1 VDIFTSS
8 FLRYRLFWRHIS
20 RCFLKGLRKI
30 FCSLADVWSFS
41 LLITSL
47 PSKDVHRIRSEVL
60 TETSMNFQVFRD
72 VKCVWVVSDVSTNF
86 GTFIFKNYIIKFF
99 LGAWSERNNVTSQK
113 PWIRSYTATSRDPP
127 ERLQLGNSSQIS
139 VNASFVAVRQIIYL
153 WLTYKDDICTLCLY
167 CEG

>member
-8 FLRYRLFWRHIS
+8 LLRYRLFRRHIAQ
-20 RCFLKGLRKI
+20 CFLKGLRMI

-72 VKCVWVVSDVSTNF
+72 VMRVWVVSDVSTHY
-86 GTFIFKNYIIKFF
+86 GAFIFKNYIIKFF
-99 LGAWSERNNVTSQK
+99 LGAWSERHNVRLQK
-113 PWIRSYTATSRDPP
+113 PWILSYTTTLRDPP
-127 ERLQLGNSSQIS
+127 ERLQLGKSGQIS
-139 VNASFVAVRQIIYL
+139 ANTSFVAVKQIIYL
-153 WLTYKDDICTLCLY
+153 
-167 CEG
+167 